1 MLCRKWSVIGS
12 FWLDSWKTVLEL
24 WTRGPSVALLWRGAA
39 RQPWMGRLGAPY
51 LEAQVEGMRHTDWEP
66 CPPVCSGRLPF
77 SSSPASVL
85 VLSSGRDSTP
95 TRLMLDVEGP
105 GHGASVLGRM
115 TRSRLYCS
123 QSILRAGRTVGREM
137 SWSARGRTR
146 ASRLCRVCRSPTGV
160 RL

>member
-1 MLCRKWSVIGS
+1 MERNRQLLARLLENCPR
-12 FWLDSWKTVLEL
+12 TVDQRPISGPALEG
-24 WTRGPSVALLWRGAA
+24 RSPPG
-39 RQPWMGRLGAPY
+39 WMGRLGAPY

-115 TRSRLYCS
+115 THSRLYCS

-146 ASRLCRVCRSPTGV
+146 ASRLCRVCRLPTGV